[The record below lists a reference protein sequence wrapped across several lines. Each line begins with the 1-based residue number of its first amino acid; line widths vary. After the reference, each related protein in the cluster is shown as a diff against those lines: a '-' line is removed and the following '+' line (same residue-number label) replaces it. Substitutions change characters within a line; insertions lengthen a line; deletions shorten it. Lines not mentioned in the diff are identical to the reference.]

1 MMWGLRRNHLP
12 PVRRST
18 VNQDVM
24 RCPEPAFIRAQRG
37 GPPVRQTPDSEALK
51 KITALESEL
60 LKLRAQI
67 ALIVT
72 AAPASGT
79 QCVLSLSHFSRC
91 FHLLRTPTECF
102 FLFSCF
108 IFHRVLGLVE
118 SPNEPASPGIS
129 LSHPLPALTST
140 PRHVAPPPPPPPPPC
155 PSIFTGSKERKD
167 EKDLD
172 KGHQRT
178 KGSENKGMPSM
189 LDVLKDLNHVKLRS
203 VKR

>member
-37 GPPVRQTPDSEALK
+37 GPPVRQTPDPEALK

-79 QCVLSLSHFSRC
+79 QYVCLCPIFQDAFIFSEHQPSVSFFFLVLS
-91 FHLLRTPTECF
+91 
-102 FLFSCF
+102 F
-108 IFHRVLGLVE
+108 IVF
-118 SPNEPASPGIS
+118 
-129 LSHPLPALTST
+129 
-140 PRHVAPPPPPPPPPC
+140 
-155 PSIFTGSKERKD
+155 
-167 EKDLD
+167 
-172 KGHQRT
+172 
-178 KGSENKGMPSM
+178 
-189 LDVLKDLNHVKLRS
+189 
-203 VKR
+203 

>member
-1 MMWGLRRNHLP
+1 MSRTSIHTSSERRATCKTDAWFRSSEEDHSAGEWAAETASSDCFDSYCCSSLRY
-12 PVRRST
+12 T
-18 VNQDVM
+18 M
-24 RCPEPAFIRAQRG
+24 C
-37 GPPVRQTPDSEALK
+37 
-51 KITALESEL
+51 
-60 LKLRAQI
+60 
-67 ALIVT
+67 
-72 AAPASGT
+72 
-79 QCVLSLSHFSRC
+79 LSLSHFSRC

-140 PRHVAPPPPPPPPPC
+140 PRHVAPPPPPPPPPLPC